1 MKRHLIVFYIIV
13 VVMLLAGRFAWQNC
27 AWELLSS
34 VSAAAVIAATL
45 IESWHILRIKP
56 DDGGSITLSGKTL
69 ASVRVA
75 ILVICVGM
83 LIAGYGDVLGRWAF
97 GCKA

>member
-1 MKRHLIVFYIIV
+1 MKRHLIVFYIVVIV
-13 VVMLLAGRFAWQNC
+13 LLMAGRFAWQNC

-34 VSAAAVIAATL
+34 VSAAAVIVATL
-45 IESWHILRIKP
+45 IESWQVLRLRP
-56 DDGGSITLSGKTL
+56 ESGGSITLSGATL

-75 ILVICVGM
+75 ILVLCIGM

-97 GCKA
+97 GCK

>member
-56 DDGGSITLSGKTL
+56 DDGGTVTLSGKTL
-69 ASVRVA
+69 ASVRIA

>member
-1 MKRHLIVFYIIV
+1 MKRHLIVFYIVIV
-13 VVMLLAGRFAWQNC
+13 VLLMAGRFAWQNC

-45 IESWHILRIKP
+45 IESWQILRLRP
-56 DDGGSITLSGKTL
+56 DAGGSITLSGAAL

-83 LIAGYGDVLGRWAF
+83 LFAGYGDVLGRMAF
-97 GCKA
+97 GCK